1 MLWKKELKGEPSI
14 DEPSNNSNDLSI
26 AQLTAKVEKVN
37 ALMNFLMESKKG
49 DTEKIA
55 RVNEQIGELRSSIAE
70 REKQIKD
77 LEADAIKSIDLVK
90 EVKPEKLLFEVSKV
104 DVKTQA
110 IQAKLE
116 NYEKIS
122 NNIIGEIKDV
132 KTKIKAFKGTEEVL
146 KLNQEVKKEL
156 IDIKKIAS
164 SVDIN
169 TNKVENIFTN
179 IQKESADLR
188 NIKENSQKLEELLGD
203 VRKEFNDIKLKI
215 RELKKIEHML
225 DIDAETIKRKD
236 HINQI
241 LSEKEE
247 LKKLNQEI
255 KGIWQQMKTTELKI
269 NDKSDKI
276 ENLFLDSQQRHIKF
290 QDKLSNFH
298 KHCNYIKKLSPHLH
312 MHGKKEIESLKNW
325 IHAQLKNQTT
335 KEKIKK
341 ELIEQGWPEET
352 INIYL

>member
-1 MLWKKELKGEPSI
+1 
-14 DEPSNNSNDLSI
+14 
-26 AQLTAKVEKVN
+26 
-37 ALMNFLMESKKG
+37 
-49 DTEKIA
+49 
-55 RVNEQIGELRSSIAE
+55 
-70 REKQIKD
+70 
-77 LEADAIKSIDLVK
+77 
-90 EVKPEKLLFEVSKV
+90 
-104 DVKTQA
+104 
-110 IQAKLE
+110 
-116 NYEKIS
+116 
-122 NNIIGEIKDV
+122 
-132 KTKIKAFKGTEEVL
+132 
-146 KLNQEVKKEL
+146 
-156 IDIKKIAS
+156 
-164 SVDIN
+164 
-169 TNKVENIFTN
+169 
-179 IQKESADLR
+179 
-188 NIKENSQKLEELLGD
+188 
-203 VRKEFNDIKLKI
+203 
-215 RELKKIEHML
+215 ML